1 MKHPFRRAGLLLI
14 FLGLMLGQAEPVS
27 PVPEADTPPAVAPES
42 AAADPTPEDAQADNS
57 EPAAAPASTAPRS
70 PSPRVSN
77 LPSGANVAV
86 IPIEGMI
93 YGFTLESLQR
103 RVDRA
108 LADGASVIVLQI
120 DTNGGRVD
128 AALDIS
134 RYLKDPTLV
143 PVPTVAWIKPKALSA
158 GIMIAAACDE
168 IVMAPAAQTGDC
180 APIVPGMNLS
190 PTERAKAFSPI
201 ASEFKNSAATNGYT
215 YATFHAMC
223 VLGVELYLIEH
234 PDTGERLVVNQA
246 DYAVMVN
253 GDLAASTGIPINT
266 PANTA
271 GSSSLPIPLPGSG
284 STNPN
289 PNPTGNTSAPLDLAE
304 ATEFRPQDVG
314 VWQPVTMLP
323 SGQTAPNGRIHSG
336 VNLLFTT
343 DNVLAADI
351 GLSRATIQNDTDLQ
365 RYLGAASVNRVNP
378 TWSENFAGF
387 LTQLWVKALLVVLLA
402 VGVFLELQAP
412 GLGIPGAVALLALAG
427 LFGVPMIIG
436 LADVWHILLFMV
448 GLILLIVEFGTG
460 GAAFGV
466 LGVVGIIVML
476 AALVL
481 SVLPTGSGMTPSAG
495 TWNELLAALL
505 AMLVGFVLSGVAIGV
520 LIRYLGNIPA
530 FNRFVLADVQ
540 ANAHSV
546 VEPTHLA
553 GDEVHGN
560 GQIQVGHTGQ
570 VLSTLRPA
578 GEAEINGQIVDV
590 TSLGQFLDPGT
601 PIRVVEVTRFS
612 IVVDAIEMK
621 ED

>member
-14 FLGLMLGQAEPVS
+14 LLGLMLGQAEPVS
-27 PVPEADTPPAVAPES
+27 PSSKTD
-42 AAADPTPEDAQADNS
+42 
-57 EPAAAPASTAPRS
+57 APAPLAAESTPQDSPAPNPAS
-70 PSPRVSN
+70 ASPIPPSPRVSN
-77 LPSGANVAV
+77 LPSGSNVAV

-108 LADGASVIVLQI
+108 IAEGATVIVLQI

-134 RYLKDPTLV
+134 RYFKDPTLV

-246 DYAVMVN
+246 DYAVMVH
-253 GDLAASTGIPINT
+253 GDLSASTGIPINS
-266 PANTA
+266 PANNA
-271 GSSSLPIPLPGSG
+271 SSPSLPLPLPGSG
-284 STNPN
+284 NSNSSTPS
-289 PNPTGNTSAPLDLAE
+289 NTSAPLDLAE

-314 VWQPVTMLP
+314 VWQPVTILP

-351 GLSRATIQNDTDLQ
+351 GLSQATIQNDADLQ
-365 RYLGAASVNRVNP
+365 RYLGAARVTRVNP

-387 LTQLWVKALLVVLLA
+387 LTQLWVRALLVVLLA
-402 VGVFLELQAP
+402 IGVFLELQAP
-412 GLGIPGAVALLALAG
+412 GLGVPGAVALVALAG
-427 LFGVPMIIG
+427 LFGAPMIIG

-466 LGVVGIIVML
+466 LGIVGIIVML

-481 SVLPTGSGMTPSAG
+481 SVVPTSGGVIPSAS

-505 AMLVGFVLSGVAIGV
+505 ATLVGFVLSGVGIGV
-520 LIRYLGNIPA
+520 LIRYFGNIPRL
-530 FNRFVLADVQ
+530 NRLVLADAQ

-560 GQIQVGHTGQ
+560 GQIQVGHTGK

-578 GEAEINGQIVDV
+578 GEAQINGQIIDV
-590 TSLGQFLDPGT
+590 TSVGQFLDPGT
-601 PIRVVEVTRFS
+601 PVRVVEVTRFS
-612 IVVDAIEMK
+612 IVVDVIEQ
-621 ED
+621 D